1 MNEAPSRSRSQLDAV
16 YAALPTDKDVGLADL
31 VAAVEPLGRE
41 RVRTA
46 LAAARAGGVAHGVNG
61 RWSRSSCTRT
71 HFRDRVV
78 VGALI
83 AAGHELTFEQ
93 LLEVVPVSRP
103 QLYTSLARLQLT
115 EVKVGRDGSRT
126 PRYTA

>member
-16 YAALPTDKDVGLADL
+16 YSALPADKDVGLADL
-31 VAAVEPLGRE
+31 VNAVEPLERE
-41 RVRTA
+41 RVRVA
-46 LAAARAGGVAHGVNG
+46 LAAARAGGVAHGQNG
-61 RWSRSSCTRT
+61 RWSRSTCTRT

-78 VGALI
+78 VGALL
-83 AAGHELTFEQ
+83 GRELTFEQ

-115 EVKVGRDGSRT
+115 EVKVLRDGSRT
-126 PRYTA
+126 PRYSV